1 MARLSDNFS
10 RAEFACK
17 CGCGQDTV
25 DAQLLDILQ
34 DIRNEFGPVT
44 ITSANRCPSHNK
56 AEGGSE
62 KSQHLRGRAADIQL
76 TGIPPSQ
83 IAIYVDDKWPNT
95 GLGAYNTFTHID
107 TRGHKA
113 RW

>member
-1 MARLSDNFS
+1 MASLSDNFS

-34 DIRNEFGPVT
+34 DIRNEFGPVN

-62 KSQHLRGRAADIQL
+62 KSQHLRGRAADIQVP
-76 TGIPPSQ
+76 GVSPSE
-83 IAIYVDDKWPNT
+83 IAVYVDENWPET
-95 GLGAYNTFTHID
+95 GLCAYNTFTHID
-107 TRGHKA
+107 ARGVWA

>member
-1 MARLSDNFS
+1 MTDLSDNFS
-10 RAEFACK
+10 RSEFACK

-44 ITSANRCPSHNK
+44 ITNANRCPVHN
-56 AEGGSE
+56 AAIGGSSN
-62 KSQHLRGRAADIQL
+62 SQHLRGRAADIQ
-76 TGIPPSQ
+76 
-83 IAIYVDDKWPNT
+83 IADATPKDVAVFVDGHYPNT
-95 GLGAYNTFTHID
+95 GIGTYNTFTHID
-107 TRGHKA
+107 TRGYKA